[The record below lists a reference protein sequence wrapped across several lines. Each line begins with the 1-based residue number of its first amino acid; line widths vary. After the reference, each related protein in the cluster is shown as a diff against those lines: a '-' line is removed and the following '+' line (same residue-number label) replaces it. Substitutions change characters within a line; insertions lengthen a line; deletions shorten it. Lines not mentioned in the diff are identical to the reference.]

1 MQLNFDIPTPFVSE
15 PKPERRRFP
24 QRKEKAKVPSPSD
37 TQLDLLEDAPRRPEP
52 PQPKYLSRPE
62 HKPYEESEPNRE
74 DCFIVQGAFLDWH
87 HVFGEFSWFLS
98 QKDPAGKKQRIF
110 RWEGKDI
117 KVENYRWREYE
128 GDHAIYG
135 EWCVLYDKHLLGW
148 TTNHFRDLK
157 WERDFITERIEDGLT
172 TSNNLREAFMQT
184 LKICKVP
191 QDDARREWRKV
202 KQSEK
207 LKS

>member
-15 PKPERRRFP
+15 PKPERKKP
-24 QRKEKAKVPSPSD
+24 QRREKTESPITQD
-37 TQLDLLEDAPRRPEP
+37 TQLDLLTDAPRRPEP
-52 PQPKYLSRPE
+52 PQPKHLSRPE
-62 HKPYEESEPNRE
+62 HKPYEPNAECRQDLFE
-74 DCFIVQGAFLDWH
+74 ATDAFLIH
-87 HVFGEFSWFLS
+87 HTVFHEFSWFLS
-98 QKDPAGKKQRIF
+98 QKCPSGKKERLFQ
-110 RWEGKDI
+110 WEGKPH
-117 KVENYRWREYE
+117 KVVNYRWREFE

-172 TSNNLREAFMQT
+172 TSNNLWEAFIQT
-184 LKICKVP
+184 LKRC
-191 QDDARREWRKV
+191 QFTHEEARRAWNKV